1 MVRRN
6 FIREF
11 MEFILRVV
19 FTAFTVC
26 TFSLMMILLS

>member
-11 MEFILRVV
+11 MELILRII
-19 FTAFTVC
+19 FTALIVW
-26 TFSLMMILLS
+26 TFALTGILLS